1 MRLPTYLTGTVQTR
15 AYSLLRENVYAV
27 LSKYGITPTY
37 WSMLGV
43 IVEARDGVRQSEVA
57 KSISVKPPL
66 VTVMVRDLSK
76 LGLVKTVQ
84 NQFDAR
90 AKLLSVTPEG
100 KKFIKNVETDL
111 LKQLDGLLTGLTEND
126 LITYHKVLTTIIANA
141 TINKQ
146 QR

>member
-1 MRLPTYLTGTVQTR
+1 MKLPTYLTGTVQTR
-15 AYSLLRENVYAV
+15 AYALLRENVYAV
-27 LSKYGITPTY
+27 LSNYGITPTY

-57 KSISVKPPL
+57 KAISVKPPL

-111 LKQLDGLLTGLTEND
+111 LKQLDSLLTGLTEND
-126 LITYHKVLTTIIANA
+126 LITYHKVLTTIISNA

-146 QR
+146 QI